1 MKTYE
6 YEGKVLPDGH
16 LSIPEDL
23 KEKLKSD
30 SKIKV
35 MLLVDDEETAWD
47 KLSMS
52 QFLEGYSEKDTI
64 YDKL

>member
-6 YEGKVLPDGH
+6 YEGKVLSDGH

-23 KEKLKSD
+23 KGKIKSD

-35 MLLVDDEETAWD
+35 MLLVDDEEAAWD

-52 QFLEGYSEKDTI
+52 QFLKGYSEKDTI
-64 YDKL
+64 YDNV

>member
-23 KEKLKSD
+23 KGKLKLD

-35 MLLVDDEETAWD
+35 MLLVDDEEAAWD

-52 QFLEGYSEKDTI
+52 QFLKGYSEKDTI

>member
-23 KEKLKSD
+23 KGKLKSD

-35 MLLVDDEETAWD
+35 MLLVDDEGTAWD

-52 QFLEGYSEKDTI
+52 QFLKGYSEKDTI

>member
-6 YEGKVLPDGH
+6 YEGKVLSDGH

-23 KEKLKSD
+23 KGTLKSD

-35 MLLVDDEETAWD
+35 KLLVDDEETSWD

-52 QFLEGYSEKDTI
+52 QFLKGYSEKDTI

>member
-1 MKTYE
+1 MKAYE

-23 KEKLKSD
+23 KGKLKSD

-35 MLLVDDEETAWD
+35 MLLVDDEEGAWD

-52 QFLEGYSEKDTI
+52 QFLKGYSEKDTI

>member
-6 YEGKVLPDGH
+6 YDGKVLPDGH
-16 LSIPEDL
+16 LSLPEDL
-23 KEKLKSD
+23 KGKLKSD

-35 MLLVDDEETAWD
+35 MLLVDDEETTWD
-47 KLSMS
+47 KMSMS
-52 QFLEGYSEKDTI
+52 EFLKGYSEKDTI